1 MCWTDTQRR
10 AVRTSGRNGAPGPR
24 GAGAVARSPAAARE
38 NESRQARPGLRA
50 VEAALPGRVRTIT
63 IEGLEVPAP
72 PDQEPEGV
80 PEEEPLPGPAEPAP
94 EPEEPVPVP

>member
-1 MCWTDTQRR
+1 M
-10 AVRTSGRNGAPGPR
+10 
-24 GAGAVARSPAAARE
+24 RE
-38 NESRQARPGLRA
+38 LLRARPPLREKMRAGRPGRGLRA

-63 IEGLEVPAP
+63 IEGLEGLEVPAP

>member
-10 AVRTSGRNGAPGPR
+10 AVRTRGRTERPVH
-24 GAGAVARSPAAARE
+24 AVRE
-38 NESRQARPGLRA
+38 LLRARPPLREKVRAGRPGRGLTA

-63 IEGLEVPAP
+63 VEGLEVPAP

-80 PEEEPLPGPAEPAP
+80 PEEEPLPGPAEPSP

>member
-1 MCWTDTQRR
+1 
-10 AVRTSGRNGAPGPR
+10 VRELLR
-24 GAGAVARSPAAARE
+24 
-38 NESRQARPGLRA
+38 ARPPLREKMRAGRPGRGLRA

-63 IEGLEVPAP
+63 IEGLEGLEGLEVPAP